1 MQITKDRG
9 RGQERNRHP
18 GDMVRHMPEDT
29 GERSP
34 AEREEER
41 QADGGENRTEREQD
55 ERQGHRGTARLGMDS
70 WIG

>member
-1 MQITKDRG
+1 
-9 RGQERNRHP
+9 
-18 GDMVRHMPEDT
+18 MPEDT

-34 AEREEER
+34 VEREEER
-41 QADGGENRTEREQD
+41 QADRGENRTEREKD

>member
-1 MQITKDRG
+1 
-9 RGQERNRHP
+9 
-18 GDMVRHMPEDT
+18 MVRHMPEDT

-41 QADGGENRTEREQD
+41 QADRGENRTEREKD